1 MPLQNRVNP
10 FGQIIVSAARGNWM
24 GNRGVLHKDKKIVAD
39 YKTTNWIICVL
50 KYYNVR
56 RNVMTNGRYT
66 ELFFLDEATAYSAGH
81 RPCAQCRTKD
91 YKHFKT
97 HWLKANRNEY
107 DLLDESVKSIDRIMH
122 AERIDKF
129 GNKISFKEQLQNLP
143 DGVFVK
149 IDETEN
155 CYLYYQ
161 QQLFLWSEYGYI
173 NTIIIPMISIVDVQ
187 TPKSIV
193 RVFLLG
199 LLPEIHHTLK
209 ITTGT

>member
-50 KYYNVR
+50 RYYNVR

-91 YKHFKT
+91 YKYFKT
-97 HWLKANRNEY
+97 LWLKANRKEY
-107 DLLDESVKSIDRIMH
+107 NLLDETVKSIDRIMH
-122 AERIDKF
+122 AERIDKL
-129 GNKISFKEQLQNLP
+129 GNKITFKEQLQNLP
-143 DGVFVK
+143 NGVFVQLDK
-149 IDETEN
+149 TKDS
-155 CYLYYQ
+155 YLYYNQ
-161 QQLFLWSEYGYI
+161 KLLKWNEANYTEVKALPNDTFVVVL
-173 NTIIIPMISIVDVQ
+173 

-193 RVFLLG
+193 NMLKLG
-199 LLPEIHHTLK
+199 FEVEIHDSAK
-209 ITTGT
+209 IS